1 VRYAEFRD
9 RLENSLLDA
18 GLMIR
23 SGLPSAETIDLGDS
37 VRHWKAWI
45 IGITSPSTKP
55 FDVSADIS
63 FEWYPVDAARA
74 HTCEEDLLTALLG
87 RRRES
92 AKTQPRWTRVD
103 LSLRASLP
111 YGSTTSMPEPHL
123 FGPWSTSVV
132 DKVGAALTDVK
143 ERKGN
148 IVAILGGHRDLEV
161 EGHCGSDGVVSLTG
175 LAISGF
181 RMVRVPR
188 VWDDPERREAEWD
201 AADALARLARTF
213 KATFDEWTKSVS
225 ELATWIRYAPP
236 PSNAKPIE
244 PWFDDQ
250 SEDDDGGPE
259 TIH

>member
-1 VRYAEFRD
+1 MSNGVRYAEFRD

-23 SGLPSAETIDLGDS
+23 SGLPSTETIDLGDS

-45 IGITSPSTKP
+45 IGMRPPSVKP

-63 FEWYPVDAARA
+63 FEWCPVDAARA
-74 HTCEEDLLTALLG
+74 HTCEEDLLTVLIG
-87 RRRES
+87 RRRRS
-92 AKTQPRWTRVD
+92 ATTQPRWARVD

-123 FGPWSTSVV
+123 FRPWSTSVV
-132 DKVGAALTDVK
+132 EKVGAALTDVK

-148 IVAILGGHRDLEV
+148 IVAILGGHGDLEV
-161 EGHCGSDGVVSLTG
+161 EAQCGFDGVLSLTG

-188 VWDDPERREAEWD
+188 VWDDPERREAERD
-201 AADALARLARTF
+201 AADELTRLARTF
-213 KATFDEWTKSVS
+213 KATLDEWTKSVS
-225 ELATWIRYAPP
+225 QLAT
-236 PSNAKPIE
+236 
-244 PWFDDQ
+244 
-250 SEDDDGGPE
+250 
-259 TIH
+259 